1 MTLSASHLSDGLTAQ
16 TASIPGILGDLRSDH
31 AGEAGAVM
39 IYRGIL
45 AAARDP
51 SLRRFAREHLATER
65 EHLALIEGLLSPSQR
80 SLLVPLWRIAGWL
93 TGFIP
98 ALFGAR
104 AVYATI
110 EAVEIFVD
118 HHYAAQILKL
128 PQDGPAGKLR
138 EMLEMC
144 RADELRHRDQARAA
158 QAAAATGALALWTRI
173 VGHGSAVA
181 VTMAR
186 RL

>member
-1 MTLSASHLSDGLTAQ
+1 M
-16 TASIPGILGDLRSDH
+16 
-31 AGEAGAVM
+31 
-39 IYRGIL
+39 
-45 AAARDP
+45 
-51 SLRRFAREHLATER
+51 
-65 EHLALIEGLLSPSQR
+65 LSPSQR
-80 SLLVPLWRIAGWL
+80 SLLLPLWRIAGWL